1 MYLIEKFL
9 FCFTIETGGRI
20 TSWYCSVVNI
30 AYITVLMMV
39 LNSFDVLNEKMTG
52 FEKFQILMVAT
63 CVNFFIYYIFGAMV
77 LTVGVLERNYSIL
90 KSFFM
95 FHAAMTISILFGG
108 MFFSFKYTSPQKE
121 HHHHKPEKHTM
132 MDEGQTHEVGH
143 VVEEHEKEPNLE
155 LLALTTVDFLI
166 RSYMTLCVYSL

>member
-1 MYLIEKFL
+1 
-9 FCFTIETGGRI
+9 
-20 TSWYCSVVNI
+20 
-30 AYITVLMMV
+30 
-39 LNSFDVLNEKMTG
+39 
-52 FEKFQILMVAT
+52 
-63 CVNFFIYYIFGAMV
+63 
-77 LTVGVLERNYSIL
+77 
-90 KSFFM
+90 
-95 FHAAMTISILFGG
+95 MTISILFGG

-166 RSYMTLCVYSL
+166 RSYMTLCVYSLLIKFKGERVESGFMNGSDKQRLSYGSGTGSMDKITDNCSIINER